1 MAEQAGPALT
11 AIVLAKTPVPG
22 RVKTRLCPPCRPDEA
37 ADIALGALLD
47 TLNSV
52 GLVPADRH
60 LLVLDGTPGAWLP
73 EDWEVIPQCE
83 GGLDRRLGAAF
94 ANVAGPAVLVG
105 MDTPQLDPTI
115 VEAAGRT
122 VASDHRRAV
131 LGLANDGGFWIVAL
145 ARGGPADFEGVPMS
159 VDDTGSRQLDRL
171 TQRGLIVDQV
181 STLTDV
187 DRWDEARS
195 VAKVAP
201 HGQFA
206 RAVERVTARL
216 V

>member
-1 MAEQAGPALT
+1 MAEQAGPAFA
-11 AIVLAKTPVPG
+11 AIVLAKAPVSG

-37 ADIALGALLD
+37 ADIARGALLD

-52 GLVPADRH
+52 SLVPADRH
-60 LLVLDGTPGAWLP
+60 LLVLDGAPGAWLP
-73 EDWEVIPQCE
+73 DGWEVVPQSE

-94 ANVAGPAVLVG
+94 THVAGPAVLVG

-145 ARGGPADFEGVPMS
+145 AQGGPADFEGVPMS
-159 VDDTGSRQLDRL
+159 VDDTGSRQLERL
-171 TQRGLIVDQV
+171 TQRGLIVDRV

-195 VAKVAP
+195 VAAMAP
-201 HGQFA
+201 HGHFA

>member
-1 MAEQAGPALT
+1 MA
-11 AIVLAKTPVPG
+11 
-22 RVKTRLCPPCRPDEA
+22 
-37 ADIALGALLD
+37 
-47 TLNSV
+47 
-52 GLVPADRH
+52 GL
-60 LLVLDGTPGAWLP
+60 
-73 EDWEVIPQCE
+73 E
-83 GGLDRRLGAAF
+83 
-94 ANVAGPAVLVG
+94 
-105 MDTPQLDPTI
+105 
-115 VEAAGRT
+115 
-122 VASDHRRAV
+122 SDHRRAV

-159 VDDTGSRQLDRL
+159 VDDTGSRQLERL